1 MIASKNKCLIKL
13 GYPCLKSDLLSPIKQ
28 EFKEINIKRD
38 LHKYS
43 NGYLFNSVKSK
54 NSFISSHRVII
65 AYSVELEKR
74 LNKVISA
81 NLNKLNYLKRIERV
95 TKHLN
100 NIGVFI

>member
-1 MIASKNKCLIKL
+1 MIVSKNKCLIKL
-13 GYPCLKSDLLSPIKQ
+13 GYPSLKSDLLSPIKQ
-28 EFKEINIKRD
+28 EFKEIDIKRD

-43 NGYLFNSVKSK
+43 NGYLFNSIKSREC
-54 NSFISSHRVII
+54 FISSHRVII

-81 NLNKLNYLKRIERV
+81 NLNKLNYLNRV
-95 TKHLN
+95 DSVKKHLN